1 MDTRRNLTGL
11 ETDHYR
17 CPPPSLSL
25 ESRRECVLGNY
36 MFLGAL
42 REKER
47 SRLLGF
53 SFMLPV
59 LFQFLSFS
67 GVHIQAAEL

>member
-1 MDTRRNLTGL
+1 MDTCRNLTGL
-11 ETDHYR
+11 EIPL
-17 CPPPSLSL
+17 PPSL